1 MNIYEALGIKEVPER
16 ILLIDGHSA
25 LFRCFY
31 ALPALSTSKGEP
43 VNALYGFVRTLL
55 MALREYPSRYVAV
68 AFDTEGKTVR
78 HETFAQY
85 KATRKPMPEA
95 LAQQLPKVKPLLSAF
110 GIPYVECP
118 GYEADDVMA
127 TLAKRA
133 EKKGIPA
140 LLLTG
145 DKDMAQLVSDKVFLL
160 RPGRKPTDRLVLV
173 DRAGVV
179 ELFGVTPE
187 QIVDLLALEG
197 DSIDNVPG
205 VPGVGEKTAVEL
217 LREFGNLEAVLNSA
231 MHIRNKRVAEALLA
245 HRDSALLSRE
255 LVKLREA
262 PVSVEPEDCAPREID
277 PKELRK
283 VLEELEFKSILAE
296 LNLKEEVERNP
307 TYELILSEE
316 ALEKI
321 LEKIG
326 QVQEFALDLETTSED
341 PLSAEIVGIALS
353 FEPYHGYYIPV
364 GHRYPG
370 APRQL
375 PLDYVL
381 SRLKPILTEEMPKK
395 LGQNLKYDLQVLL
408 NYGIEVKG
416 VAFDA
421 MIAHWLLYPDAP
433 SHSLE
438 TIVREEL
445 GIQVQTYKA
454 LLAQGGE
461 REIREV
467 TVERAARYSGEDA
480 EMVMRLRGPL
490 TRKLAEAELL
500 KLFED
505 MEIPLIEVL
514 LWMERRGVLLDVD
527 ELRAQGKEL
536 EILLEK
542 IREELFALAGGPFNP
557 NSTPQVREILYE
569 RLKLPVLEKTKTGPS
584 TDAQVLRDLAQYH
597 EFPAKLIAY
606 RELEKLRNTYIEKL
620 PQYVHPKTGR
630 VHTSFNQ
637 TGTATGRLSSSD
649 PNLQNIPAKTE
660 VGVDIRRAFI
670 APPGKVLLGADYSQ
684 IELRVL
690 AHLSGDEALIEAFQ
704 RGEDLHRRTAAILFG
719 VPLEAVDSRM
729 RTIAKRVN
737 FGIIYGITPY
747 GLARDQGISQEEAKA
762 LIDRFF
768 QAYPKVAE
776 FVEKLVE
783 EARNTGYARTLFGRK
798 RPLPGLRNPERRGIG
813 QDRRNAINTPIQGT
827 AADLMK
833 LAMLRIHKAWKDGK
847 LPAEMILQIHDELV
861 FEVAESDAEEAGKI
875 VRELMEG
882 VWELRVPLKV
892 DIKVGR
898 NWGEL

>member
-1 MNIYEALGIKEVPER
+1 
-16 ILLIDGHSA
+16 
-25 LFRCFY
+25 
-31 ALPALSTSKGEP
+31 
-43 VNALYGFVRTLL
+43 

-173 DRAGVV
+173 DRSGVV

-296 LNLKEEVERNP
+296 LNLKEEVERKP

-316 ALEKI
+316 ALEKL

-381 SRLKPILTEEMPKK
+381 SRLKPFLTEERPKK

-416 VAFDA
+416 VAFDS

-438 TIVREEL
+438 TIAREEL

-542 IREELFALAGGPFNP
+542 IREELFSLAGGPFNP